1 MNYEFATQQIKDC
14 LSQERLYLEPL
25 VGETIFD
32 IQRRTARH
40 FTVFQKE
47 SCCLKNSNRKK
58 DIKFFSLFLLPHHYE
73 VILAEEPLKCR
84 RDQWL
89 ACCCI
94 LLRSF
99 EVSILYEMTRLHCQ
113 KKKKVLHFPT
123 KRCSFSQGVAEKKPL
138 KLAKKNG
145 RRTVQ
150 KREAHKITEW
160 ALINS
165 TPLS

>member
-1 MNYEFATQQIKDC
+1 MKFAQQPKQYLIFIESKRP
-14 LSQERLYLEPL
+14 SLYL
-25 VGETIFD
+25 
-32 IQRRTARH
+32 
-40 FTVFQKE
+40 TVFQKE

-113 KKKKVLHFPT
+113 KKKKKVLHFPT
-123 KRCSFSQGVAEKKPL
+123 KRCSFSQGVAGKKALKTSQEKWKTDGP
-138 KLAKKNG
+138 KKRGSQNYRMG
-145 RRTVQ
+145 S
-150 KREAHKITEW
+150 H
-160 ALINS
+160 
-165 TPLS
+165 

>member
-113 KKKKVLHFPT
+113 KKKKKVLRFPT
-123 KRCSFSQGVAEKKPL
+123 KRCSFSQGVAEKKSP
-138 KLAKKNG
+138 
-145 RRTVQ
+145 
-150 KREAHKITEW
+150 
-160 ALINS
+160 
-165 TPLS
+165 